1 MKTYLEA
8 YGERL
13 ERNDKALKEIALE
26 VIKTNSDVEVYFN
39 HNKNFKDSVLFF
51 KGEMINS
58 IGFHEVPYRW
68 SGCGYQEFDKY
79 HSGGENS
86 AMPFTVED
94 VLNTF
99 HPVTEIKLR
108 QPDEYC
114 KSKEQYLKWYSFYK
128 RWEETNNE

>member
-1 MKTYLEA
+1 MKTYMEC
-8 YGERL
+8 YRERL
-13 ERNDKALKEIALE
+13 ERNSIALKELALE
-26 VIKTNSDVEVYFN
+26 VIKSNPEIEVYFN
-39 HNKNFKDSVLFF
+39 HNKEKFQNSVLFF

-68 SGCGYQEFDKY
+68 SGCGYHEFGKY

-86 AMPFTVED
+86 SMPFTVED
-94 VLNTF
+94 VLSTF

-108 QPDEYC
+108 QPNEYC

-128 RWEETNNE
+128 RWAI